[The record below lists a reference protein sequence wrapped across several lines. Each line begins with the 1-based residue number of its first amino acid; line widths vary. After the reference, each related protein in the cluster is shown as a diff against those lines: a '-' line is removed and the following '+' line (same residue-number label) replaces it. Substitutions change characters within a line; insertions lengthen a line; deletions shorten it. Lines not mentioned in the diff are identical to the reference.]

1 MRKTIFMLL
10 SSFLV
15 VALVAVIPAD
25 LAAAKRVSPPQPTKP
40 VSAQQ
45 ADIEALIEDILLEL
59 NQAKGMTTDQG
70 VIDEIYAIIDMV
82 RKLGWLDFTN
92 QEDGALNLKRAIAE
106 RLEKL
111 INDLPLATA
120 GMTTA
125 VAAVPASNPLYEEL
139 VRVRAKIDRLIELE
153 TPSLEITPVP
163 PPTISRVPETERLIV
178 YSAKFLCG
186 PAFGKEGVQRGS
198 YSTAINVHNPHNGTV
213 YLYKKAVIAKREDEP
228 RGRISEFRKV
238 ILGPDE
244 AIEIDCID
252 VYSLLGPEP
261 DETEETQQTEA
272 GLTTLSIDTSNI
284 SPVSSLV
291 RFIKGFVV
299 IYASA
304 PLDVV
309 AVYTASTTV
318 GFSLD
323 VEYLSPSTTATVPVT
338 EEEECPQGCRCLT
351 RKEAAELG
359 LTAPCN
365 GEMTICEYDDQQ
377 NPLRYCFGK
386 PSEQV
391 PCPQGCEC
399 LSLTP
404 AEAERLG
411 YSLCNGRETVC
422 GYDDQQNRMLCYEKP
437 TGVECPQGC
446 ACLAKNVAEELDYPL
461 CNREETWCGTD
472 ATTGVDMYCYERT
485 SQVECPQG
493 CECLSLSPAAAQE
506 EGLVQCLDV
515 SCGTDSAGNLM
526 YCYRKPTQ
534 VECPQGCECLALTP
548 AEAEEKGLVQCLDVS
563 CGTDASGR
571 VMYCY
576 ERATQ
581 VECPRG
587 CECLALTPAEAERLG
602 YSLCL
607 GQEMVCGYD
616 AAGNAMYCYE
626 ETTEAECPQGC
637 ECLSELEARKLAY
650 SLCGG
655 QYIPCDYVPGGPQ
668 KWCYEPYVAT
678 RLTIEPSQDSNLI
691 GTEHTV
697 TVLVYDKYGN
707 PLPNAKVTI
716 TVNGVHSLG
725 PVTLTTNTSGKAVFE
740 YTGKSAG
747 TDIIV
752 ATVDGLQATAFKTWY
767 QRGQQ

>member
-1 MRKTIFMLL
+1 MRKRLVMLF

-15 VALVAVIPAD
+15 VALLALIPGE
-25 LAAAKRVSPPQPTKP
+25 LALAKLASPPQPAAP

-45 ADIEALIEDILLEL
+45 EEVKKWIDEILSEL
-59 NQAKGMTTDQG
+59 NQAKGMTTDEG
-70 VIDEIYAIIDMV
+70 VIDEIDSIIDAV
-82 RKLGWLDFTN
+82 RKLAWLEFTN
-92 QEDGALNLKRAIAE
+92 QGDDALRLKNIIAE
-106 RLEKL
+106 QLEKL
-111 INDLPLATA
+111 INELPLATA

-125 VAAVPASNPLYEEL
+125 VAAVPESNPVYEEL

-198 YSTAINVHNPHNGTV
+198 YSTAINVHNPHDGTV

-228 RGRISEFRKV
+228 RGRISDLHKV
-238 ILGPDE
+238 VLGPDE

-252 VYSLLGPEP
+252 IYSLLGPEP
-261 DETEETQQTEA
+261 DETEETTSTEQTET
-272 GLTTLSIDTSNI
+272 GLTAPSLQTSTI

-323 VEYLSPSTTATVPVT
+323 VEYLSPSTAATVPVT

-351 RKEAAELG
+351 REEAAESG

-386 PSEQV
+386 PTEQ
-391 PCPQGCEC
+391 PECPQGCDC
-399 LSLTP
+399 LALTP
-404 AEAERLG
+404 AEAEKLG

-422 GYDDQQNRMLCYEKP
+422 GYDAQQNRMLCYEKP

-446 ACLAKNVAEELDYPL
+446 ACLAKNVAEELGYPL

-493 CECLSLSPAAAQE
+493 CECLALTPAEADE
-506 EGLVQCLDV
+506 KGLVQCLDV
-515 SCGTDSAGNLM
+515 SCGTDAAGNVL
-526 YCYRKPTQ
+526 YCYRGPTQ

-548 AEAEEKGLVQCLDVS
+548 DEADEKGLVQCLDVS
-563 CGTDASGR
+563 CGTDA
-571 VMYCY
+571 
-576 ERATQ
+576 
-581 VECPRG
+581 
-587 CECLALTPAEAERLG
+587 
-602 YSLCL
+602 
-607 GQEMVCGYD
+607 
-616 AAGNAMYCYE
+616 AGNVMYCYE
-626 ETTEAECPQGC
+626 ETTEEECPQGC
-637 ECLSELEARKLAY
+637 ECLSELEARRLGY
-650 SLCGG
+650 SSLCGG

-668 KWCYEPYVAT
+668 KWCYEPAVAA
-678 RLTIEPSQDSNLI
+678 RLTIEPSQASNLI

-697 TVLVYDKYGN
+697 TVTVYDKYGN

-716 TVNGVHSLG
+716 TVTGAHSLG
-725 PVTLTTNTSGKAVFE
+725 STQLTTNTSGKASFD
-740 YTGKSAG
+740 YTGKNTG
-747 TDIIV
+747 TDTIV
-752 ATVDGLQATAFKTWY
+752 ATIDGLQATAFKTWY

>member
-1 MRKTIFMLL
+1 MRKTIFMLF

-15 VALVAVIPAD
+15 VALVAVIPAE
-25 LAAAKRVSPPQPTKP
+25 LASAKLVSSPQPAAP

-45 ADIEALIEDILLEL
+45 EDVEKLIEDILGEL
-59 NQAKGMTTDQG
+59 NQAKGMTTDSG
-70 VIDEIYAIIDMV
+70 VIDKIDGIIDTV
-82 RKLGWLDFTN
+82 RKLGWLEFTN
-92 QEDGALNLKRAIAE
+92 QEDDALRLKYIIAE
-106 RLEKL
+106 QLEQL
-111 INDLPLATA
+111 INELPLASA

-125 VAAVPASNPLYEEL
+125 LAAVPESNPLYEEL
-139 VRVRAKIDRLIELE
+139 VRVRAKIDRLIALE
-153 TPSLEITPVP
+153 TPPAEITPPP

-186 PAFGKEGVQRGS
+186 PAFGNEGVQRGS
-198 YSTAINVHNPHNGTV
+198 YSTAVNVHNPHNGTV
-213 YLYKKAVIAKREDEP
+213 YLYKKAVIAEREDEP
-228 RGRISEFRKV
+228 RGRISDLRKV
-238 ILGPDE
+238 ALGPDE

-261 DETEETQQTEA
+261 DETDSSTPSQQPET
-272 GLTTLSIDTSNI
+272 GLTAPSIQGSSI

-323 VEYLSPSTTATVPVT
+323 VEYLSPSTAATVPVT
-338 EEEECPQGCRCLT
+338 PPPEEERCPQGCRCLT
-351 RKEAAELG
+351 RKEAEESG

-365 GEMTICEYDDQQ
+365 GEMTICEYDEQQ

-386 PSEQV
+386 PAEQV

-411 YSLCNGRETVC
+411 YSLCNGQETVC
-422 GYDDQQNRMLCYEKP
+422 GYDAQQNRMLCYEK
-437 TGVECPQGC
+437 
-446 ACLAKNVAEELDYPL
+446 
-461 CNREETWCGTD
+461 
-472 ATTGVDMYCYERT
+472 TT
-485 SQVECPQG
+485 QVECPQG
-493 CECLSLSPAAAQE
+493 CQCLSLTPVEARE
-506 EGLVQCLDV
+506 KGLVQCLDV
-515 SCGTDSAGNLM
+515 SCGTDSAGNVM
-526 YCYRKPTQ
+526 YCYREPTQ
-534 VECPQGCECLALTP
+534 VECPQGCECLSLTP
-548 AEAEEKGLVQCLDVS
+548 AEAREEGLVQCLDVS
-563 CGTDASGR
+563 CGT
-571 VMYCY
+571 
-576 ERATQ
+576 
-581 VECPRG
+581 
-587 CECLALTPAEAERLG
+587 
-602 YSLCL
+602 
-607 GQEMVCGYD
+607 D

-626 ETTEAECPQGC
+626 ETTEQAECPQGC
-637 ECLSELEARKLAY
+637 RCLTELEARGY

-655 QYIPCDYVPGGPQ
+655 KQIPCDYVPGGPQ
-668 KWCYEPYVAT
+668 KWCYEPAVAT
-678 RLTIEPSQDSNLI
+678 RLTIEPSQASNLI

-707 PLPNAKVTI
+707 PLANAKVTI
-716 TVNGVHSLG
+716 TVSGAHSLS
-725 PVTLTTNTSGKAVFE
+725 PVTLTTNTSGKAVLE
-740 YTGKSAG
+740 YTGKNAG
-747 TDIIV
+747 TDTIV

>member
-1 MRKTIFMLL
+1 MRKTIFMLF

-15 VALVAVIPAD
+15 VALVAVIPAE
-25 LAAAKRVSPPQPTKP
+25 LAAAKRVSPPQPTEP

-70 VIDEIYAIIDMV
+70 VIDEIDGIMDAV
-82 RKLGWLDFTN
+82 RKLEWLEFTN
-92 QEDGALNLKRAIAE
+92 QEEDALRLKYIIAE
-106 RLEKL
+106 QLEKL
-111 INDLPLATA
+111 INELPLATA

-139 VRVRAKIDRLIELE
+139 VKVRAKIERLIELE

-228 RGRISEFRKV
+228 RGRISDFRKV
-238 ILGPDE
+238 VLGPDE

-261 DETEETQQTEA
+261 DETDLSAASQQPET
-272 GLTTLSIDTSNI
+272 GLTAPSIQTSAI

-291 RFIKGFVV
+291 RFVKGFVV

-309 AVYTASTTV
+309 AVYTASTPV

-338 EEEECPQGCRCLT
+338 EEEECPPGCRCLT

-637 ECLSELEARKLAY
+637 ACLAKNVAEELDY
-650 SLCGG
+650 PLCNREET
-655 QYIPCDYVPGGPQ
+655 
-668 KWCYEPYVAT
+668 WCGTDAT
-678 RLTIEPSQDSNLI
+678 TGVD
-691 GTEHTV
+691 
-697 TVLVYDKYGN
+697 
-707 PLPNAKVTI
+707 TI

>member
-1 MRKTIFMLL
+1 MRKTIFMLF

-15 VALVAVIPAD
+15 VALVAVIPAE
-25 LAAAKRVSPPQPTKP
+25 LAAAKRVSPPQPTEP

-70 VIDEIYAIIDMV
+70 VIDEIDGIMDAV
-82 RKLGWLDFTN
+82 RKLEWLEFTN
-92 QEDGALNLKRAIAE
+92 QEEDALRLKYIIAE
-106 RLEKL
+106 QLEKL
-111 INDLPLATA
+111 INELPLATA
-120 GMTTA
+120 GVTTA

-139 VRVRAKIDRLIELE
+139 VKVRAKIERLIELE

-228 RGRISEFRKV
+228 RGRISDFRKV
-238 ILGPDE
+238 VLGPDE

-261 DETEETQQTEA
+261 DETDLSAASQQPET
-272 GLTTLSIDTSNI
+272 GLTVPSIQTSAI

-291 RFIKGFVV
+291 RFVKGFVV

-351 RKEAAELG
+351 RKEAAESG

-365 GEMTICEYDDQQ
+365 GVMTICEYDDQQ

-386 PSEQV
+386 PPEQV

-422 GYDDQQNRMLCYEKP
+422 GYDAQQNRMLCYEK
-437 TGVECPQGC
+437 TTEVECPQGC
-446 ACLAKNVAEELDYPL
+446 VCLAETVADGLDYPL
-461 CNREETWCGTD
+461 CDGEKTWCGTD
-472 ATTGVDMYCYERT
+472 STGIDMYCYERT
-485 SQVECPQG
+485 
-493 CECLSLSPAAAQE
+493 
-506 EGLVQCLDV
+506 
-515 SCGTDSAGNLM
+515 
-526 YCYRKPTQ
+526 TQ

-548 AEAEEKGLVQCLDVS
+548 AAVEEKGLVQCLDVS
-563 CGTDASGR
+563 CGTDA
-571 VMYCY
+571 
-576 ERATQ
+576 
-581 VECPRG
+581 
-587 CECLALTPAEAERLG
+587 
-602 YSLCL
+602 
-607 GQEMVCGYD
+607 
-616 AAGNAMYCYE
+616 AGNMMYCYE

-637 ECLSELEARKLAY
+637 ECLSEIEARKLGY

-668 KWCYEPYVAT
+668 KWCYEPAVAT

-716 TVNGVHSLG
+716 TVSGVHSLG

-747 TDIIV
+747 TDTIV

>member
-1 MRKTIFMLL
+1 
-10 SSFLV
+10 
-15 VALVAVIPAD
+15 
-25 LAAAKRVSPPQPTKP
+25 
-40 VSAQQ
+40 
-45 ADIEALIEDILLEL
+45 
-59 NQAKGMTTDQG
+59 
-70 VIDEIYAIIDMV
+70 
-82 RKLGWLDFTN
+82 
-92 QEDGALNLKRAIAE
+92 
-106 RLEKL
+106 
-111 INDLPLATA
+111 
-120 GMTTA
+120 
-125 VAAVPASNPLYEEL
+125 
-139 VRVRAKIDRLIELE
+139 
-153 TPSLEITPVP
+153 
-163 PPTISRVPETERLIV
+163 
-178 YSAKFLCG
+178 
-186 PAFGKEGVQRGS
+186 
-198 YSTAINVHNPHNGTV
+198 
-213 YLYKKAVIAKREDEP
+213 
-228 RGRISEFRKV
+228 
-238 ILGPDE
+238 
-244 AIEIDCID
+244 
-252 VYSLLGPEP
+252 
-261 DETEETQQTEA
+261 
-272 GLTTLSIDTSNI
+272 
-284 SPVSSLV
+284 
-291 RFIKGFVV
+291 
-299 IYASA
+299 
-304 PLDVV
+304 
-309 AVYTASTTV
+309 
-318 GFSLD
+318 
-323 VEYLSPSTTATVPVT
+323 
-338 EEEECPQGCRCLT
+338 
-351 RKEAAELG
+351 
-359 LTAPCN
+359 
-365 GEMTICEYDDQQ
+365 
-377 NPLRYCFGK
+377 
-386 PSEQV
+386 
-391 PCPQGCEC
+391 
-399 LSLTP
+399 
-404 AEAERLG
+404 
-411 YSLCNGRETVC
+411 
-422 GYDDQQNRMLCYEKP
+422 
-437 TGVECPQGC
+437 
-446 ACLAKNVAEELDYPL
+446 
-461 CNREETWCGTD
+461 
-472 ATTGVDMYCYERT
+472 
-485 SQVECPQG
+485 
-493 CECLSLSPAAAQE
+493 
-506 EGLVQCLDV
+506 LVQCLDV
-515 SCGTDSAGNLM
+515 SCGTDAAGNMM
-526 YCYRKPTQ
+526 YCYERTTQ

-716 TVNGVHSLG
+716 TVSGVHSLG

>member
-1 MRKTIFMLL
+1 MRKTIFMLF

-25 LAAAKRVSPPQPTKP
+25 LAAAKLVSPPQPTEP

-70 VIDEIYAIIDMV
+70 VIDEIDGIMDAV
-82 RKLGWLDFTN
+82 RKLEWLEFTN
-92 QEDGALNLKRAIAE
+92 QEEGALSLKRAIAE

-186 PAFGKEGVQRGS
+186 PAFGKEGVQPGS

-213 YLYKKAVIAKREDEP
+213 YLYKKAVIAEREDEP
-228 RGRISEFRKV
+228 RGRISDLRKV
-238 ILGPDE
+238 VLGPDE

-252 VYSLLGPEP
+252 VYSLLGPGE

-323 VEYLSPSTTATVPVT
+323 VEYLSPSTAATVPVT

-351 RKEAAELG
+351 REEAVELG

-386 PSEQV
+386 PPEQV
-391 PCPQGCEC
+391 PCPDKCEC
-399 LSLTP
+399 LALTP

-411 YSLCNGRETVC
+411 YSLCDGRETVC
-422 GYDDQQNRMLCYEKP
+422 GYDAQQNRMLCYEK
-437 TGVECPQGC
+437 TTEVECPQGC
-446 ACLAKNVAEELDYPL
+446 VCLAETVADGLDYPL
-461 CNREETWCGTD
+461 CDGEKTWCGTD
-472 ATTGVDMYCYERT
+472 STGIDMYCYERT
-485 SQVECPQG
+485 TQVECPQG
-493 CECLSLSPAAAQE
+493 CECLALTPAEAREKGLVQCLDVSCGTDADGNMMYCYREPTQVECPQGCECLALTPAAAE
-506 EGLVQCLDV
+506 EQGLAQCLDV
-515 SCGTDSAGNLM
+515 SCGTDSAGNVM
-526 YCYRKPTQ
+526 YCYERATQ

-548 AEAEEKGLVQCLDVS
+548 AEAEEKGLAQCLDVS

-571 VMYCY
+571 V
-576 ERATQ
+576 
-581 VECPRG
+581 
-587 CECLALTPAEAERLG
+587 
-602 YSLCL
+602 
-607 GQEMVCGYD
+607 
-616 AAGNAMYCYE
+616 MYCYE

-637 ECLSELEARKLAY
+637 ECLSELDARKLGY
-650 SLCGG
+650 SSLCGG

-668 KWCYEPYVAT
+668 KWCYEPAVAA
-678 RLTIEPSQDSNLI
+678 RITIEPTQDSNLI

-707 PLPNAKVTI
+707 LLPNAKVTI
-716 TVNGVHSLG
+716 TVGGVHSLG
-725 PVTLTTNTSGKAVFE
+725 PVTLTTNTSGKVVFE

-747 TDIIV
+747 TDTIV